1 MSDSFSSIG
10 VPADLV
16 ACLDALGLTEP
27 YPIQSA
33 TVPEAL
39 RGRDVFAQSPTG
51 SGKTLAFALPLVSRI
66 GKADR
71 RRPRGLVLA
80 PTRELAAQIAKVIR
94 PLAEVKHRR
103 VATFYGGTGYKE
115 QLSALHG
122 GVDIVVGCP
131 GRLIDLLDRRAL
143 DLTDVE
149 VAVID
154 EADRMAD
161 MGFLPVV
168 RRLLD
173 EVGHHPQTMLF
184 SATRTRDVERL
195 VRDYQV
201 DAERHILELPTD
213 DVGSRTHEFWKST
226 REGRSG
232 LTARL
237 VASHGSSIVFCRTK
251 RGVDRLTKQLT
262 QSGISAVAIHGD
274 RSQSQRDRALE
285 QFRGRR
291 AQVLVG
297 TDVASRGIHVEGVD
311 CVLHYDPPE
320 DEDTYVHR
328 SGRTGRAGA
337 SGRVVSLVCPDQE
350 RAAKALQQRL
360 RLGTRLLPPPALGEV
375 SRSDART
382 STGSR
387 AGAHTGDN
395 THPGTH
401 TGSRAGAH
409 TGDGADARAGSS
421 GGNADRGR
429 RRSNGSGGRPGQ
441 KRNRRVSD
449 SGPARARSQ
458 RRRKPVTI

>member
-1 MSDSFSSIG
+1 
-10 VPADLV
+10 
-16 ACLDALGLTEP
+16 
-27 YPIQSA
+27 
-33 TVPEAL
+33 
-39 RGRDVFAQSPTG
+39 
-51 SGKTLAFALPLVSRI
+51 
-66 GKADR
+66 
-71 RRPRGLVLA
+71 
-80 PTRELAAQIAKVIR
+80 
-94 PLAEVKHRR
+94 
-103 VATFYGGTGYKE
+103 
-115 QLSALHG
+115 
-122 GVDIVVGCP
+122 
-131 GRLIDLLDRRAL
+131 
-143 DLTDVE
+143 
-149 VAVID
+149 
-154 EADRMAD
+154 MAD

-360 RLGTRLLPPPALGEV
+360 RLGTYLLPPPALGEV
-375 SRSDART
+375 SRSDAR
-382 STGSR
+382 
-387 AGAHTGDN
+387 A
-395 THPGTH
+395 H
-401 TGSRAGAH
+401 TGSRSGAH

-429 RRSNGSGGRPGQ
+429 RRSNRSGGRPGQ

-449 SGPARARSQ
+449 PGPARARSQ